1 MVYKLNPLDISFD
14 FEDRVYDLGDAIE
27 LQVTL
32 TPNGDANVRGGRID
46 LVCEEHYSQTGT
58 TFVPDTYASS
68 TGAGQ
73 GTSGS
78 TKNVGTERK
87 ERVVHSTVSFLEPGR
102 LTGGN
107 PSAHRARL
115 QVQPSPPPHFEES
128 IALQVDAQSSWTF
141 EWRLI
146 ATVDVVRGRNP
157 SVGQAVR
164 VNLPKAPVE
173 GKVGAKP
180 RMTTAKRRTGPS
192 RGEGSSC
199 VR

>member
-1 MVYKLNPLDISFD
+1 MVYKLKPMDISFD
-14 FEDRVYDLGDAIE
+14 FENRVYDLGDAIE

-32 TPNGDANVRGGRID
+32 TPNGDANVRDGRID

-78 TKNVGTERK
+78 TRNVGTERK

-102 LTGGN
+102 LTGGA
-107 PSAHRARL
+107 PSVHTVRL
-115 QVQPSPPPHFEES
+115 QVQPSPPPHFEEL
-128 IALQVDAQSSWTF
+128 IALQDDAQSSWTF
-141 EWRLI
+141 EWTLT

-157 SVGQAVR
+157 SVVRAVR
-164 VNLPKAPVE
+164 VNLPKAPA
-173 GKVGAKP
+173 GRKDDAKP
-180 RMTTAKRRTGPS
+180 RMTTPKRRTGPS
-192 RGEGSSC
+192 SDE
-199 VR
+199 